1 MAIPQMFNPIKPP
14 VKMGVVWALWQKVT
28 PETVKTTGAAIQK
41 QTQERQ
47 AAAQSA
53 PMDFS
58 EKEIA
63 FLKQVKAQGMDKNEA
78 LAFIQQKRQQPPAR
92 TTGQKI
98 WAAAAWFSQWIADVW
113 QNTVWQLGRLW
124 EKWWEVIARGLWF
137 DESKIQQVVQDNTR
151 RREQGILPMF
161 LWDMATSK
169 QATVGRTAGK
179 IAGSTALAIWAGAV
193 GWWAIT
199 SALWPASTILWWIGK
214 GALAWA
220 GWGALSTQAATIGWE
235 GRFATAKE
243 TAIGAALGWVVGWIA
258 WGRAVS
264 QANKVQ
270 GLFSEKW
277 TAKQLEQAAREG
289 RVKFTSWVLKSRWEI
304 TPTERV
310 ANGIKVLTQKIK
322 WISSKDP
329 QKIINEAGNIG
340 KKMATDLADDLKNIK
355 VGTMTRFKAGLTN
368 QIDEVAWLADE
379 RTNSQVK
386 QINNLKVKIPK
397 AKTADDLWKIRM
409 EWDDLF
415 SEAQK
420 NLTQSPAPSTA
431 KANRLRQSVRKIL
444 NDELDDVVSNQWWP
458 NVKKAFYDM
467 SSIIE
472 ARNNLVK
479 NIPNL
484 VKEKPS
490 MLIKWLKW
498 AWLVAG
504 WAWIWGALQ
513 SLWK

>member
-1 MAIPQMFNPIKPP
+1 MAIPQMFNPIKAPIQTW
-14 VKMGVVWALWQKVT
+14 VVWAFGKTVT
-28 PETVKTTGAAIQK
+28 PQQVKQDAPKIKAK
-41 QTQERQ
+41 QEEKVISSLWVL
-47 AAAQSA
+47 SA
-53 PMDFS
+53 
-58 EKEIA
+58 EEIA
-63 FLKQVKAQGMDKNEA
+63 FAQKAKAAWYSKAETA
-78 LAFIQQKRQQPPAR
+78 ASITRRRQSNIKP
-92 TTGQKI
+92 TTWQKI
-98 WAAAAWFSQWIADVW
+98 WAAAAWFSQWISDVW

-199 SALWPASTILWWIGK
+199 SALWPASTILWWIAK
-214 GALAWA
+214 GALAGA
-220 GWGALSTQAATIGWE
+220 GWWALSTQAATIGWE

-243 TAIGAALGWVVGWIA
+243 TAVGAALGWVVGWIA

-270 GLFSEKW
+270 NLFSEKW

-444 NDELDDVVSNQWWP
+444 NDELDDVVNSQWWP